1 MYIDGGVYLFQVGD
15 KVFYPMH
22 GAGTVKAI
30 ENIEFQGKKHRYYV
44 INIPISKMD
53 VKIPC
58 DNAVRLHIRSA
69 VAKDKVDGILRT
81 KHAPKKLKA
90 ANTWTERLKAYS
102 EKMKTGDMESTFA
115 VVRNLVSLSEEKSL
129 NATERDMLNN
139 ARKLLISELALI
151 KDIPESQA
159 AELLDKTS

>member
-1 MYIDGGVYLFQVGD
+1 MFQVGD

-30 ENIEFQGKKHRYYV
+30 ETIEVQGENQRYYV

-58 DNAVRLHIRSA
+58 ANVEKVHIRSA
-69 VAKDKVDGILRT
+69 VAKEKVDSILRT
-81 KHAPKKLKA
+81 KQVTTKPKVTK
-90 ANTWTERLKAYS
+90 TWTERLKVYS
-102 EKMKTGDMESTFA
+102 EKMKTGDMEATYA
-115 VVRNLVSLSEEKSL
+115 VVQNLVSLSEEKSL

-151 KDIPESQA
+151 KGIPESQA
-159 AELLDKTS
+159 AEILDKTS